1 MRKQIEFRLTEKRTP
16 ASWTLSGGYA
26 VKPGFGSKLINY
38 FPGSDSYFVEDQ
50 KSDVKAKE
58 VEFFYNDVLSD
69 PATSIF
75 VDEDNKCLI
84 GYLKAHTFFNHHYY
98 IHNEDQLAENKLAN
112 LDKIEKAFSLIKE
125 NEDLKIQAMALAIFK
140 EEAYGWSP
148 TKCKAELKERATTA
162 PDIIINAMESDKY
175 ESKYLS
181 ALAFYSGI
189 VKENQL
195 KGAVVW
201 NDEDEGVILRI
212 AKGENGIKVLG
223 DLLYVENDET
233 RLIFQ
238 EIGIRLN
245 KYSSVEEVTVN
256 EPKFVSGKTP
266 EQIAKEA
273 VEAYK
278 ASLPKA
284 KTAEEIRAE
293 IIAEMASN
301 SGPKEPV
308 DDFTIATVGDDGY
321 DKTNL
326 EVVQAK
332 YKEVS
337 GKDAPINK
345 KNNLDWLNAEIAKGI

>member
-1 MRKQIEFRLTEKRTP
+1 MGKLIEFRLTEKRTP

-38 FPGSDSYFVEDQ
+38 FPGSNSIFVEDQ
-50 KSDVKAKE
+50 KSDIKAKE
-58 VEFFYNDVLSD
+58 VEFTYNDILSD
-69 PATSIF
+69 PATSIK

-84 GYLKAHTFFNHHYY
+84 DYLKAHSFFNHHYY

-162 PDIIINAMESDKY
+162 PDIIINAMESDRY

-245 KYSSVEEVTVN
+245 KYSSVEDVTVN

-266 EQIAKEA
+266 EQIKAEA
-273 VEAYK
+273 IAEYK
-278 ASLPKA
+278 ATLVPV
-284 KTAEEIRAE
+284 KTEAEIRAE

-301 SGPKEPV
+301 SGQKEPV
-308 DDFTIATVGDDGY
+308 DNFTIATVGDDGY

-332 YKEVS
+332 YSEVK